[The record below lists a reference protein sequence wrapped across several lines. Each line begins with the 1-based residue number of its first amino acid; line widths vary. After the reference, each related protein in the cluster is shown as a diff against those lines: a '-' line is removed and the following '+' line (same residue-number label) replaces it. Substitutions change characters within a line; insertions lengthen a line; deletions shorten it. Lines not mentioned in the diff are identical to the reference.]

1 MPYCRNCGT
10 EIDAAARFCMA
21 CGTNTLIDQQAP
33 VIQQPVVYVK
43 PKVPGR
49 GFGISAMVVSIVG
62 LVYAFSAL
70 SATLEMVG
78 QFGNYR
84 FFDVDMV
91 IGMLIAYL
99 MIASLSIMAIPF
111 ALTARKRGYI
121 NNVSTSGLVMGVLGT
136 IFWIIQMTTWIAGAI
151 YHA

>member
-10 EIDAAARFCMA
+10 EIDAAARFCLA
-21 CGTNTLIDQQAP
+21 CGTNTLIDQQAT

-49 GFGISAMVVSIVG
+49 GIGISAMVVSIIG

-70 SATLEMVG
+70 STTLTMIGE
-78 QFGNYR
+78 FGNYW
-84 FFDVDMV
+84 FFEIDMV
-91 IGMLIAYL
+91 IGMLVAYL
-99 MIASLSIMAIPF
+99 MVASLSIMAIPF

-121 NNVSTSGLVMGVLGT
+121 NNVSMSGLVMGVLGT
-136 IFWIIQMTTWIAGAI
+136 ILWIIQMTAWIAGAI